1 MASLRSGLTGTQLVQ
16 LALNESVAYG
26 CSHALSGKREER
38 KKRQGAGGGEPQG
51 ELGQEEKE
59 DAMMPVL
66 PAVFQFSGP
75 ALQGL
80 RGEAPTL
87 GSSRGTIT
95 WQVYIFILLMQF

>member
-1 MASLRSGLTGTQLVQ
+1 MLPCTVWKER
-16 LALNESVAYG
+16 
-26 CSHALSGKREER
+26 GKEEEA
-38 KKRQGAGGGEPQG
+38 GSGGGEPQG

-66 PAVFQFSGP
+66 PVVFQFSGP